1 MVNNITTQKMVQK
14 IKGWTYNEI
23 QQKMA
28 QEYDAW
34 AEVAMRKRPLL
45 ESYLK
50 SYNVEWEAMK
60 DWDTVKSKSLY
71 TYRNLFISSLYKNKP
86 LVRFQGRKRWDAEY
100 AKTWNHLLEF
110 DYEEL
115 DEDTISYKKIEDE
128 VDYWIYLAVDEW
140 WDKVTESPKKKLYSP
155 LCWIPDPYF
164 DIVKWFN
171 FHWFELVLTEEE
183 LSDLYKNT
191 EYMLTD
197 KELEELKK
205 NLKNDYTAKLC
216 AWADW
221 YWIDWI
227 FPTVSSPLKCYSV
240 YRHFTKFNN
249 RRYLTEWANDRT
261 LLIRC
266 EEIEAVRSEEKK
278 DPTTIPCPVVH
289 SWLLPKKWDP
299 YWLCVWDLAKDN
311 QDSEEKIMNLLIDK
325 VHEETFSWITVYNSD
340 VVDWK
345 ELAHRKLWK
354 RKYVPSKWNLEN
366 RKVIENVNTQT
377 SGTGDWYNLKN
388 MIDQKATKEIWFD
401 EQSIGVYARTITATQ
416 SQLLQANQNV
426 RLSTIFKIFLRW
438 EKRYWD
444 VLWYRSY
451 QKNFKMKSEKNIV
464 LNNWLWNVTYTIM
477 WKDLDTKRDLHMTL
491 VTELD
496 RREQEESNKAAFM
509 ASYQPLME
517 QANEF
522 WKIQLT
528 RDFAKVMWMDDEL
541 VNSIY
546 DYPPEYDKAMMDLE
560 LLNNNEDVAEI
571 TNMWENHK
579 IYIQV
584 YQQALDTK
592 AKARA
597 IMKRKQALILSGQ
610 ANQNAMMQWM
620 MPQWNNASTNQLVS
634 NYISQEN
641 QAANQPQALWPTTW
655 NDIPTT
661 E

>member
-1 MVNNITTQKMVQK
+1 MVNNITTAKLVQK

-23 QQKMA
+23 QQKVA

-34 AEVAMRKRPLL
+34 AEVAMKKRPILKD
-45 ESYLK
+45 YIK
-50 SYNVEWEAMK
+50 SYNVNWEGLDEWE
-60 DWDTVKSKSLY
+60 TVKSKSLY
-71 TYRNLFISSLYKNKP
+71 TSRNLFISSLYKNRP
-86 LVRFQGRKRWDAEY
+86 LVEFQGRKRWDNEY
-100 AKTWNHLLEF
+100 AKTWNNLLKF

-115 DEDTISYKKIEDE
+115 SEDIISYKKIANE

-140 WDKVTESPKKKLYSP
+140 WDKVTESPRKKLYSP

-171 FHWFELVLTEEE
+171 FHGFELSLTEEE
-183 LSDLYKNT
+183 ISDLYKNT

-197 KELEELKK
+197 AELKK
-205 NLKNDYTAKLC
+205 LKEQYKNDYDAKLS

-221 YWIDWI
+221 YWIDEF
-227 FPTVSSPLKCYSV
+227 FPSVNSPLKCYSV
-240 YRHFTKFNN
+240 YRHFTKFNG
-249 RRYLTEWANDRT
+249 RWYLTEWANDRT

-266 EEIEAVRSEEKK
+266 EEIEAVRAEEKK

-289 SWLLPKKWDP
+289 SWLFPKEWDP
-299 YWLCVWDLAKDN
+299 YGLCVWDLAKDN

-345 ELAHRKLWK
+345 ELAHRKLGK
-354 RKYVPSKWNLEN
+354 RKYVPAKWNLEN
-366 RKVIENVNTQT
+366 RKVIENIQTQT
-377 SGTGDWYNLKN
+377 SWTWDWYNLKN
-388 MIDQKATKEIWFD
+388 MIDQKSTKEVWFD
-401 EQSIGVYARTITATQ
+401 EQSIWVYSRTITATQ
-416 SQLLQANQNV
+416 SELLQANQNV
-426 RLSTIFKIFLRW
+426 RLSTIFKIFLW
-438 EKRYWD
+438 GEKRYWD

-451 QKNFKMKSEKNIV
+451 QKNFKMNSAKNIT
-464 LNNWLWNVTYTIM
+464 LNSWLGNVTFTVM
-477 WKDLDTKRDLHMTL
+477 WKDLNTKADLHMSLITYI
-491 VTELD
+491 D
-496 RREQEESNKAAFM
+496 KKDQEEANKAAYM

-517 QANEF
+517 QANPF

-528 RDFAKVMWMDDEL
+528 KDFAQVMWMDTEL

-546 DYPPEYDKAMMDLE
+546 DYPPEYNQAMLDLE
-560 LLNNNEDVAEI
+560 LLNNDEDVAEI
-571 TNMWENHK
+571 TNMNENHK

-597 IMKRKQALILSGQ
+597 IMKRKQALILSWQ
-610 ANQNAMMQWM
+610 QNQEAMMQWM
-620 MPQWNNASTNQLVS
+620 GQPNGASQNQLVS
-634 NYISQEN
+634 NYISQQN
-641 QAANQPQALWPTTW
+641 QANNQPLALWPTSW

>member
-14 IKGWTYNEI
+14 IKGWTYEEI
-23 QQKMA
+23 QTKVA

-34 AEVAMRKRPLL
+34 AEIAMKKRPLL
-45 ESYLK
+45 REYLK
-50 SYNVEWEAMK
+50 AYNVNWDKLK
-60 DWDTVKSKSLY
+60 DWETVKSKSLY
-71 TYRNLFISSLYKNKP
+71 TYRNLFVSSLYKNKP
-86 LVRFQGRKRWDAEY
+86 LVKFQWRKRWDAEY

-115 DEDTISYKKIEDE
+115 DEDVITYKKIEDE

-140 WDKVTESPKKKLYSP
+140 WDKVTQSPKKRLYSP

-164 DIVKWFN
+164 DVVKWFN
-171 FHWFELVLTEEE
+171 FHGFELELTEWEV
-183 LSDLYKNT
+183 SDLYSNT

-197 KELEELKK
+197 AELKQ
-205 NLKNDYTAKLC
+205 LKEKLKSDYTQRLMT
-216 AWADW
+216 WADW
-221 YWIDWI
+221 YGIGEE
-227 FPTVSSPLKCYSV
+227 FHTTKSNLKCYSV

-249 RRYLTEWANDRT
+249 RWYLTEWANDRT

-278 DPTTIPCPVVH
+278 DPSLIPCPVVH

-311 QDSEEKIMNLLIDK
+311 QDSEESIMNLLIDK
-325 VHEETFSWITVYNSD
+325 VHEETFSWITIYNSD

-345 ELAHRKLWK
+345 ELAHRKLGK
-354 RKYVPSKWNLEN
+354 RKYVPAKWNLEN
-366 RKVIENVNTQT
+366 REPIKNVQTQT
-377 SGTGDWYNLKN
+377 SWTWDWYNLKN

-401 EQSIGVYARTITATQ
+401 EQSIWVYARTITATQ

-426 RLSTIFKIFLRW
+426 RLSTIFKVFLWW

-451 QKNFKMKSEKNIV
+451 QKNFKMSSEKNIV
-464 LNNWLWNVTYTIM
+464 LNSWLWNITYTIM

-491 VTELD
+491 ITELD
-496 RREQEESNKAAFM
+496 RREQEEQNKAAYM

-517 QANEF
+517 VANPF

-528 RDFAKVMWMDDEL
+528 RDYAQVMGMDDEL
-541 VNSIY
+541 VNSIF
-546 DYPPEYDKAMMDLE
+546 DYPQEYDKAMEWIE

-571 TNMWENHK
+571 TDMNENHK

-584 YQQALDTK
+584 YQQALDTP
-592 AKARA
+592 AKHRA
-597 IMKRKQALILSGQ
+597 ILKRKQALILSWQ

-620 MPQWNNASTNQLVS
+620 GQVNQGSQNQLVS

-641 QAANQPQALWPTTW
+641 QAANQPQALWPTIW

>member
-23 QQKMA
+23 QQKVA

-71 TYRNLFISSLYKNKP
+71 TYRNLFISSLYKNRP

-115 DEDTISYKKIEDE
+115 EEDTISYKKIEDE
-128 VDYWIYLAVDEW
+128 VDCWIYLAVDEW

-388 MIDQKATKEIWFD
+388 MIDQKTTKEIWFD

-496 RREQEESNKAAFM
+496 RREQEESNKAAYM

-517 QANEF
+517 VANPF

-528 RDFAKVMWMDDEL
+528 RDYAQVMWMNDEL
-541 VNSIY
+541 VNSIF
-546 DYPPEYDKAMMDLE
+546 DYPEEYDKAMMDLE
-560 LLNNNEDVAEI
+560 LLNNNEDVAKI

>member
-1 MVNNITTQKMVQK
+1 MVNNVTTQKMIQK
-14 IKGWTYNEI
+14 IKGWTYGEI
-23 QQKMA
+23 QQKVT
-28 QEYDAW
+28 QEYDAG
-34 AEVAMRKRPLL
+34 AEVALKKRPILKD
-45 ESYLK
+45 YLK
-50 SYNVEWEAMK
+50 SYNVNWEQLK
-60 DWDTVKSKSLY
+60 DWETVKSKSLY
-71 TYRNLFISSLYKNKP
+71 TYRNLFVSALYKNKP
-86 LVRFQGRKRWDAEY
+86 LVKFQWRKRWDAEY

-115 DEDTISYKKIEDE
+115 DEDTISYRKIEDE
-128 VDYWIYLAVDEW
+128 VDYWVYLAVDEW
-140 WDKVTESPKKKLYSP
+140 WDKITESPKKRLYSP

-164 DIVKWFN
+164 DVVKGFN
-171 FHWFELVLTEEE
+171 FHGFELELTEEE
-183 LSDLYKNT
+183 LSDLYHNT

-197 KELEELKK
+197 RELDELKEK
-205 NLKNDYTAKLC
+205 LKSDYTAKLMT
-216 AWADW
+216 WADW
-221 YWIDWI
+221 YWVEG
-227 FPTVSSPLKCYSV
+227 FYQSQKSPLKCYSV
-240 YRHFTKFNN
+240 YRHFTKFNG
-249 RRYLTEWANDRT
+249 RWYLTEWANDRT

-299 YWLCVWDLAKDN
+299 YGLCVWDLAKDN

-325 VHEETFSWITVYNSD
+325 VHEETFSGITVYNSD
-340 VVDWK
+340 VVDGK
-345 ELAHRKLWK
+345 ELAHRKLGK
-354 RKYVPSKWNLEN
+354 RKYVPAKGNLDN
-366 RKVIENVNTQT
+366 RKVIENVQTQT
-377 SGTGDWYNLKN
+377 SWTGDGYNLKN
-388 MIDQKATKEIWFD
+388 MIDQKSTKEIWFD
-401 EQSIGVYARTITATQ
+401 EQSIWVYARTITATQ

-426 RLSTIFKIFLRW
+426 RLSTIFKVFLRW

-464 LNNWLWNVTYTIM
+464 LNSWLGSVVYTIM
-477 WKDLDTKRDLHMTL
+477 GKDLDTKRDLHMIL

-496 RREQEESNKAAFM
+496 RKEQEEANKSAFM

-546 DYPPEYDKAMMDLE
+546 DYPEEYDKAMLDLE
-560 LLNNNEDVAEI
+560 LLNNNEDVWEI
-571 TNMWENHK
+571 TDMNENHK

-592 AKARA
+592 AKAKA
-597 IMKRKQALILSGQ
+597 IMRRKQALILSWQ
-610 ANQNAMMQWM
+610 ANKNAMMQWM
-620 MPQWNNASTNQLVS
+620 MPQQNASTNQLVS

-641 QAANQPQALWPTTW
+641 QANNQPQALWPTAW
-655 NDIPTT
+655 NDIPTV

>member
-14 IKGWTYNEI
+14 VKGWTYEEI
-23 QQKMA
+23 QQKVA

-34 AEVAMRKRPLL
+34 AAVAIKKRPLL
-45 ESYLK
+45 KEYLK
-50 SYNVEWEAMK
+50 AYNVDWDKLK
-60 DWDTVKSKSLY
+60 DWETVRSKSLY

-86 LVRFQGRKRWDAEY
+86 LVRFQWRKRWDAEY

-115 DEDTISYKKIEDE
+115 DEDAISYKKIEDE
-128 VDYWIYLAVDEW
+128 VDYGIYLAVDEW
-140 WDKVTESPKKKLYSP
+140 WDKITQSPKKKLYSP

-171 FHWFELVLTEEE
+171 FHGFELELTEEE
-183 LSDLYKNT
+183 ISDLYKNT

-197 KELEELKK
+197 KELKALKDK
-205 NLKNDYTAKLC
+205 LKWDYTAKLM

-221 YWIDWI
+221 YGIDWI
-227 FPTVSSPLKCYSV
+227 FPTVKSPLKCYSV
-240 YRHFTKFNN
+240 YRHFTKLNN
-249 RRYLTEWANDRT
+249 RWYLTEWANDRT

-278 DPTTIPCPVVH
+278 DPTLIPCPVVH

-299 YWLCVWDLAKDN
+299 YWVCVWDLAKDN
-311 QDSEEKIMNLLIDK
+311 QDSEESIMNLLIDK

-354 RKYVPSKWNLEN
+354 RKYVPAKWNLEN
-366 RKVIENVNTQT
+366 RKVVENIQTQT
-377 SGTGDWYNLKN
+377 SWTGDGYNLKN

-401 EQSIGVYARTITATQ
+401 EQSIWVYARTITATQ

-426 RLSTIFKIFLRW
+426 RLSTIFKVFLRW

-451 QKNFKMKSEKNIV
+451 QKNFKMSNEKNIV
-464 LNNWLWNVTYTIM
+464 LNSWLWNVTYTIM
-477 WKDLDTKRDLHMTL
+477 WKDLDTKRDLHMVL

-496 RREQEESNKAAFM
+496 RREQEEQNKSAFM

-546 DYPPEYDKAMMDLE
+546 DYPPEYDKAMLDLE
-560 LLNNNEDVAEI
+560 LLNNDEDVGEI
-571 TNMWENHK
+571 TDMSENHK

-597 IMKRKQALILSGQ
+597 IMRRKQALIISWQ

-620 MPQWNNASTNQLVS
+620 MPQQNASTNQLVS

-641 QAANQPQALWPTTW
+641 QANKQPQALWPTAW

>member
-14 IKGWTYNEI
+14 IKGWTYEEV
-23 QQKMA
+23 QTKVA

-34 AEVAMRKRPLL
+34 AEVAMKKRPLL
-45 ESYLK
+45 KEYLRA
-50 SYNVEWEAMK
+50 YNVDWEQLK
-60 DWDTVKSKSLY
+60 DWETVKSKSLY

-86 LVRFQGRKRWDAEY
+86 LVKFEWRKRGDAEY

-110 DYEEL
+110 DYDEL
-115 DEDTISYKKIEDE
+115 DEDTISYKKIENE
-128 VDYWIYLAVDEW
+128 VDYGIYLAVDEW
-140 WDKVTESPKKKLYSP
+140 WDKTTQSPKKKLYSP

-164 DIVKWFN
+164 DVVKWFN
-171 FHWFELVLTEEE
+171 FHWFELELTEWEV
-183 LSDLYKNT
+183 SDLYKNT

-197 KELEELKK
+197 KELKQLKEK
-205 NLKNDYTAKLC
+205 LKSDYTQRLMT
-216 AWADW
+216 WADW
-221 YWIDWI
+221 YGIWEE
-227 FPTVSSPLKCYSV
+227 FHTTKSNLKCYSV
-240 YRHFTKFNN
+240 YRHFTKFNG
-249 RRYLTEWANDRT
+249 RWYLTEWANDRT

-266 EEIEAVRSEEKK
+266 EEVEAVRAEEKK

-289 SWLLPKKWDP
+289 SWLLPKTWDP
-299 YWLCVWDLAKDN
+299 YGLCVWDLAKDN
-311 QDSEEKIMNLLIDK
+311 QDSEEQIMNLLIDK

-366 RKVIENVNTQT
+366 RKVIENIQTQT
-377 SGTGDWYNLKN
+377 SWTGDGYNLKN
-388 MIDQKATKEIWFD
+388 MIDAKATKEIWFD
-401 EQSIGVYARTITATQ
+401 EQSIWVYARTITATQ

-477 WKDLDTKRDLHMTL
+477 WKDLDTKRDLHMVL
-491 VTELD
+491 ITEID
-496 RREQEESNKAAFM
+496 RKEQEESNKAAFM
-509 ASYQPLME
+509 ASYQPLMQ

-522 WKIQLT
+522 GKIQLT

-546 DYPPEYDKAMMDLE
+546 DYPPEYDKAMLDLE

-571 TNMWENHK
+571 TDMNENHK

-597 IMKRKQALILSGQ
+597 IMKRKQALILSWQ

-620 MPQWNNASTNQLVS
+620 MPQNNASTNQLVS

-641 QAANQPQALWPTTW
+641 QAANQPQALWPTVW
-655 NDIPTT
+655 NDIPTA

>member
-1 MVNNITTQKMVQK
+1 MVQK

-23 QQKMA
+23 QQKVA

-496 RREQEESNKAAFM
+496 RREQEESNKAAYM

-517 QANEF
+517 VANPF

-528 RDFAKVMWMDDEL
+528 RDYAQVMWMNDEL
-541 VNSIY
+541 VNSIF
-546 DYPPEYDKAMMDLE
+546 DYPEEYDKAMMDLE

>member
-1 MVNNITTQKMVQK
+1 MVHNITTQKMVQK
-14 IKGWTYNEI
+14 IKGWTYEEI
-23 QQKMA
+23 QTKVA

-34 AEVAMRKRPLL
+34 AEVAMKKRPLL
-45 ESYLK
+45 EKYLK
-50 SYNVEWEAMK
+50 AYNVNWDKLK
-60 DWDTVKSKSLY
+60 DWETVKSKSLY
-71 TYRNLFISSLYKNKP
+71 TYRNLFISSLYKNRP
-86 LVRFQGRKRWDAEY
+86 LVKIEWRKRWDAEY
-100 AKTWNHLLEF
+100 AKTWNRLLEF
-110 DYEEL
+110 DYDEL
-115 DEDTISYKKIEDE
+115 DEDLITYKKIEDE

-140 WDKVTESPKKKLYSP
+140 WDKVTESPKKRLYSP
-155 LCWIPDPYF
+155 LCWIPDPHF
-164 DIVKWFN
+164 DVVKGFN
-171 FHWFELVLTEEE
+171 FHWFELMLTEWEV
-183 LSDLYKNT
+183 SDLYSNT

-197 KELEELKK
+197 GELKK
-205 NLKNDYTAKLC
+205 LKGKLKSDYTARLMT
-216 AWADW
+216 WADW
-221 YWIDWI
+221 YGIWES
-227 FPTVSSPLKCYSV
+227 FSTTKSNLKCYSV

-249 RRYLTEWANDRT
+249 RWYLTEWANDRT

-278 DPTTIPCPVVH
+278 DPTLIPCPVVH
-289 SWLLPKKWDP
+289 SWLLPKKRDP
-299 YWLCVWDLAKDN
+299 YGLCVWDLAKDN
-311 QDSEEKIMNLLIDK
+311 QDSEEQIMNLLIDK

-345 ELAHRKLWK
+345 ELAHRKLGK

-366 RKVIENVNTQT
+366 RKIIENVQTQT
-377 SGTGDWYNLKN
+377 SGTWDWYNLKN
-388 MIDQKATKEIWFD
+388 MIDAKSTKEIWFD

-426 RLSTIFKIFLRW
+426 RLSTIFKIFLRG

-444 VLWYRSY
+444 ILWYRSY
-451 QKNFKMKSEKNIV
+451 QKHFKMKSEKNIT
-464 LNNWLWNVTYTIM
+464 LNNWIWNVVYTIM

-496 RREQEESNKAAFM
+496 RREQEEANKSAFM

-522 WKIQLT
+522 GKIQLT

-546 DYPPEYDKAMMDLE
+546 DFPPEYDKAMLDLE

-571 TNMWENHK
+571 TDMNENHR
-579 IYIQV
+579 IYIQI

-597 IMKRKQALILSGQ
+597 IMKRKQALILSWQ
-610 ANQNAMMQWM
+610 QNQSAMMQWM
-620 MPQWNNASTNQLVS
+620 GQWGASQNQLVS
-634 NYISQEN
+634 NYISQQN
-641 QAANQPQALWPTTW
+641 QANRQPTALWPTTW
-655 NDIPTT
+655 NEIPT